1 MSEMFASVLPES
13 VIKRLSI
20 RARELG
26 AINLG
31 QGIPS
36 FPTPPHIIEAVK
48 AGLDDPTIGVYP
60 NFFGEIALRQ
70 AIATRIQKDHG
81 LKIDALK
88 NVLVTVGAMEGTATA
103 ILSLIGNSDRV
114 GIVTPDYCNHFPQV
128 MLARGK
134 VIPLPLIEGKDWTL
148 DLSLI
153 KREAKLGMKLLLLTN
168 PSNPTGFVASK
179 RELQAVIDLAH
190 TYGFWILS
198 DETYSYLTYDASHIS
213 LLDVWVQ
220 SERLVVVRSFSKEYA
235 MTGWRVGFVHSD
247 EENIREIV
255 KVHDSLVTCAPVI
268 SQYAAIAAFDFA
280 DNEVE
285 SFRRQYQNRRDL
297 ICRHLDDLNGVFSY
311 QKPNGSYFVFPKIL
325 KTKNSWNFAA
335 KLLREAKV
343 AVVPGA
349 AFGPSGESHIRMSF
363 GRSEKDINGAMEKI
377 KKYFIE

>member
-153 KREAKLGMKLLLLTN
+153 EREAKLGMKLFLLTN
-168 PSNPTGFVASK
+168 PSNPTGFVVSK
-179 RELQAVIDLAH
+179 RELQAVVDLVH

-198 DETYSYLTYDASHIS
+198 DETYSYLTYDAPHIS
-213 LLDVWVQ
+213 LLDVWAQ

-235 MTGWRVGFVHSD
+235 MTGWRVGYVVAS
-247 EENIREIV
+247 EETLKTFA
-255 KVHDSLVTCAPVI
+255 KVHDSLVGCVPKI
-268 SQYAAIAAFDFA
+268 SQRAAIAALTASQDFVVQSKVA
-280 DNEVE
+280 YAR
-285 SFRRQYQNRRDL
+285 RRQMTIEAISGIDQLRLPTVAGAYYAFVRYEGNRKSVDL
-297 ICRHLDDLNGVFSY
+297 CEDL
-311 QKPNGSYFVFPKIL
+311 L
-325 KTKNSWNFAA
+325 TK
-335 KLLREAKV
+335 AKV
-343 AVVPGA
+343 AVVPGSF
-349 AFGPSGESHIRMSF
+349 FGAGGEGHFRISF
-363 GRSEKDINGAMEKI
+363 AVEDAVLIDGLKRLKGFFSK
-377 KKYFIE
+377 